1 MDTTYS
7 PIGGKVSDKTEKKG
21 MCEEADKTKQEYLNI
36 STVQILYLLKFGSI
50 SIFSRKKKNE
60 NRYENPISILCRLA
74 EVSLK

>member
-50 SIFSRKKKNE
+50 SIFSRKKKKMKIGMKIP
-60 NRYENPISILCRLA
+60 YPDC
-74 EVSLK
+74 VVQQKSLK